1 MVKKQENSFSKDKI
15 MNIALP
21 ILLWG
26 VVTAAYAFR
35 RPLEM
40 LLFSIDPY
48 VLLLVCIPVALLLL
62 KKVSFSEIGLKL
74 GKPIYGIPLA
84 LFLPA
89 ILFIRFFF
97 MGKSFVLTGDILPLI
112 ISSVA
117 EEVFFRGY
125 LQSQFDKSFNGNIGL
140 SFVLTN
146 LLFAFVHLIKGYNIL
161 GVLSVGA
168 VGLYFSFVKDKK
180 GGDSLGYSAAAHS
193 LYNIVNISLR

>member
-1 MVKKQENSFSKDKI
+1 MGKKRGNKFPKDKI
-15 MNIALP
+15 LSILLP

-26 VVTAAYAFR
+26 VVAAAYAFR

-48 VLLLVCIPVALLLL
+48 ILLLFGIPVVLLLL
-62 KKVSFSEIGLKL
+62 KKVSFSDIGLKV
-74 GKPIYGIPLA
+74 GKPLYGLPLA

-89 ILFIRFFF
+89 ILFLRLFF
-97 MGKSFVLTGDILPLI
+97 MGKSFVLTGDLLFLI
-112 ISSVA
+112 IASTA

-146 LLFAFVHLIKGYNIL
+146 LLFASIHLIKGYNIL

-180 GGDSLGYSAAAHS
+180 GGDSIGYSAAAHS
-193 LYNIVNISLR
+193 LYNIVNLSLR